1 MVSFINQNVYSPFQ
15 RHVIGVG
22 FINTQY
28 MKGIKFLILLII
40 GMLDIHPVGAQLQ
53 MGDNLPDFVLMSNT
67 DSLVIS
73 KDLLNGKYVL
83 IDFWASWCA
92 PCRKANKKL
101 VKLQRHSKNLDII
114 GISIDTDKSKWIKAI
129 HEDMLSYKQLLEKGG
144 FDGDIV
150 VLFGVE
156 QLPSSYLFDPLGKL
170 IVVNPDLNKINSFIE
185 KNKKLNH

>member
-1 MVSFINQNVYSPFQ
+1 
-15 RHVIGVG
+15 
-22 FINTQY
+22 
-28 MKGIKFLILLII
+28 
-40 GMLDIHPVGAQLQ
+40 MLDIHRGVAQLQ
-53 MGDNLPDFVLMSNT
+53 LGDNLPEFTLMSNT
-67 DSLVIS
+67 DSLVFS

-129 HEDMLSYKQLLEKGG
+129 HEDMLFYKQLLEKGG

-156 QLPSSYLFDPLGKL
+156 QLPSSYLFDPLGEL
-170 IVVNPDLNKINSFIE
+170 IVVNPDLNKIISFIE